1 MSLFSHLL
9 CLYFHIFC
17 VFVLTSSVSLFPH
30 LLCFGFVVHACV
42 CGKKACKVTTFFSFP
57 QIKTT
62 FFVQSPIFFQV
73 RRHLACGQKPLRAKK
88 SNFSS
93 LCSRSISLRYV
104 RGASAPCFVYQFST
118 GYAGILPAVKSL
130 FAQKKVIPLR
140 YVRGAFLFVMFA
152 ELSSSLCS
160 RSFSSV
166 FCVSIF
172 HRVRRHPACGQKPLR
187 AKKK

>member
-1 MSLFSHLL
+1 MFAEHFSSLCSRSF
-9 CLYFHIFC
+9 
-17 VFVLTSSVSLFPH
+17 SSVY
-30 LLCFGFVVHACV
+30 CV
-42 CGKKACKVTTFFSFP
+42 S
-57 QIKTT
+57 ILHR
-62 FFVQSPIFFQV
+62 V
-73 RRHLACGQKPLRAKK
+73 RRHPACGQKPLRAKK

-93 LCSRSISLRYV
+93 LCLRSFPLRYV
-104 RGASAPCFVYQFST
+104 RGASAPCFEYRLPT

-172 HRVRRHPACGQKPLR
+172 HRVRRHPACGQNPLR
-187 AKKK
+187 AKKSNSSSICSRSFSSVF